1 LLTATVYLSNMADK
15 DGMNEAWHAWL
26 DPVAKPTRATVQTV
40 LGTPDTLVEIV
51 LPAAK

>member
-1 LLTATVYLSNMADK
+1 MADK

-26 DPVAKPTRATVQTV
+26 DPVAKPTQATVQTV